1 MMTYTLITGASG
13 GIGFA
18 LARQFAA
25 GGQALILVAR
35 SEARLLERKAQL
47 EKEYGVAV
55 EVLPQDLTLPNAAKV
70 VYDATVARG
79 WTVDI
84 LVNNAGFGD
93 FVSFVDAD
101 WKRQE
106 DMVTL
111 NVTALMQLTHCFA
124 RSMREQGG
132 GRILNVAS
140 LAAVVPGPY
149 MATYYA
155 TKAFVLSFSEA
166 MSEELREYGITVTAL
181 CPGPTESNF
190 ETAANLKG
198 GNLFSALPV
207 ESAETV
213 ARRGYKA
220 TMKGRVVRYC
230 GIAVCLVSFLTRF
243 SPRWLNRKATKRV
256 NGKPAGTNAKGE
268 SV

>member
-1 MMTYTLITGASG
+1 MNYTLITGASG
-13 GIGFA
+13 GIGWE

-25 GGQALILVAR
+25 GGHALILVAR

-47 EKEYGVAV
+47 EKEFSVTV
-55 EVLPQDLTLPNAAKV
+55 EILTQDLIQPNAAQAV
-70 VYDATVARG
+70 FDTAAANG

-93 FVSFVDAD
+93 FTSFIDAD
-101 WKRQE
+101 FQHQA

-124 RSMREQGG
+124 RAMREQGG

-140 LAAVVPGPY
+140 LAAVAPGPY

-166 MSEELREYGITVTAL
+166 MSEELAEYGITVTAL

-190 ETAANLKG
+190 ETAANLKS

-207 ESAETV
+207 ETAEKV

-220 TMKGRVVRYC
+220 TMKGRAVRYC
-230 GIAVCLVSFLTRF
+230 GITVCMMSFLSRF
-243 SPRWLNRKATKRV
+243 SPRWLNRKTTKRI
-256 NGKPAGTNAKGE
+256 NGKPQKGE
-268 SV
+268 NV

>member
-1 MMTYTLITGASG
+1 MTKYTLITGASG
-13 GIGFA
+13 GIGWE

-25 GGQALILVAR
+25 GGHPLILVAR
-35 SEARLLERKAQL
+35 SESRLLEKQALLQ
-47 EKEYGVAV
+47 EEFHVDV
-55 EVLPQDLTLPNAAKV
+55 QVLPQDLTQPNAAQAV
-70 VYDATVARG
+70 FDATASHG

-93 FVSFVDAD
+93 FVSFADAD
-101 WKRQE
+101 WQHQA

-140 LAAVVPGPY
+140 LAAVAPGPY

-166 MSEELREYGITVTAL
+166 MSEELAEYGITVTAL

-190 ETAANLKG
+190 ETAANLKSG

-207 ESAETV
+207 ESAEKV

-220 TMKGRVVRYC
+220 TMKGRVVKYC
-230 GIAVCLVSFLTRF
+230 GITVCVMSFLSRLT
-243 SPRWLNRKATKRV
+243 PRWLNRKATKRI
-256 NGKPAGTNAKGE
+256 NGTPKKGE
-268 SV
+268 GI

>member
-1 MMTYTLITGASG
+1 MANYTLITGASG

-25 GGQALILVAR
+25 GGHPLILVAR
-35 SEARLLERKAQL
+35 SEGRLSERKAEL

-55 EVLPQDLTLPNAAKV
+55 EILPQDLTQPHAARQ
-70 VYDATVARG
+70 VYDAVATQG

-101 WKRQE
+101 WQHQE

-124 RSMREQGG
+124 RAMREQGG

-140 LAAVVPGPY
+140 LAAVAPGPY

-190 ETAANLKG
+190 EAAANLKS

-207 ESAETV
+207 ERAETV

-220 TMKGRVVRYC
+220 TMKGRAVRYC
-230 GIAVCLVSFLTRF
+230 GITVCVMSFLSRLT
-243 SPRWLNRKATKRV
+243 PRWLNRKATKRI
-256 NGKPAGTNAKGE
+256 NGKPTKGE
-268 SV
+268 NV